1 MINKKG
7 AELSINVIIIAIL
20 VILVLIIVA
29 AFFTGTANQLFSSI
43 KDIFTK
49 GTSGTDRTLA
59 EQFCQQ
65 YCDQAGSSQNPSK
78 SSYCTQWFGI
88 DENPKD
94 GVADYNLE
102 GDVKV
107 TKKYYCGPTNSNSQY
122 HLGISCADKQ
132 GQQILC

>member
-1 MINKKG
+1 MKDKKG
-7 AELSINVIIIAIL
+7 AELSINIIIIAIL

-29 AFFTGTANQLFSSI
+29 AFFTGTANQLFTSI

-59 EQFCQQ
+59 EPFCQQ
-65 YCDQAGSSQNPSK
+65 YCTQAKDSQNPSR

-94 GVADYNLE
+94 GVADYTLE

-107 TKKYYCGPTNSNSQY
+107 TKKYYCGPSNSNGPDN
-122 HLGISCADKQ
+122 LGVSCADKQ
-132 GQQILC
+132 GQQIFC